1 MKVLK
6 LNIVYTNRRMYN
18 TNIINITLPGKE
30 GPFTITSNHNY
41 VVATL
46 SSGEIR
52 YISEDGEEAKI
63 YIKGGFVELKN
74 RVISICID
82 D

>member
-6 LNIVYTNRRMYN
+6 LNIIYTNRRMYN

>member
-1 MKVLK
+1 
-6 LNIVYTNRRMYN
+6 MYN

>member
-6 LNIVYTNRRMYN
+6 LNIIYTNRRMYN

-63 YIKGGFVELKN
+63 YIKGGFVELKTE
-74 RVISICID
+74 
-82 D
+82 